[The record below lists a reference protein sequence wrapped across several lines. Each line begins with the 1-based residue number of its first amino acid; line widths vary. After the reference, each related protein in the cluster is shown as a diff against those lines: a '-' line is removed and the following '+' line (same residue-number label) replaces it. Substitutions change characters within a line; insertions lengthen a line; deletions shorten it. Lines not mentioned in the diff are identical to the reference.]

1 MKWWVAASR
10 LRRVKVRQCLKA
22 TCGSNAEI
30 RDTDHRKVTCTIGQ
44 TRSRTGGRSLSD
56 TSRVLS
62 FEEGLL
68 GSKARNRLGLALAPS
83 MVNHGCITVAGRVIG
98 RELLQIGTVPN
109 KRKRGSVEP
118 ANGVAPPRP
127 TEHAMLEAAI
137 QMDLITPEQAES
149 LVENGK
155 TLGEWLVEQ
164 EKGEAGKARKVK
176 LRMLDALGVLALLLF
191 NLVVLVGFGW
201 IVLRVLRSL

>member
-1 MKWWVAASR
+1 
-10 LRRVKVRQCLKA
+10 L
-22 TCGSNAEI
+22 SN
-30 RDTDHRKVTCTIGQ
+30 
-44 TRSRTGGRSLSD
+44 

-68 GSKARNRLGLALAPS
+68 ASKARKRFGLALAPHS
-83 MVNHGCITVAGRVIG
+83 MVNNAYIAFDGLQKAHLTTIPAPGRKTLTLLDGVIG
-98 RELLQIGTVPN
+98 CERPMIGAVPN
-109 KRKRGSVEP
+109 NRDAGWAKRG
-118 ANGVAPPRP
+118 APLGP
-127 TEHAMLEAAI
+127 TEHAMMEAAI
-137 QMDLITPEQAES
+137 QLDLITLEQAEA
-149 LVENGK
+149 LVEKGK

-176 LRMLDALGVLALLLF
+176 LRMLDALGVLALLLI